1 MILSLL
7 DYFQRVLWD
16 KRHKELWKYAYF
28 SPIPPGT
35 PIIPQGM
42 YILMIGAVSNYYDFS
57 FFFFQVTEHMLA
69 YSLRKADIEI
79 LFIFYFK
86 AY

>member
-1 MILSLL
+1 
-7 DYFQRVLWD
+7 
-16 KRHKELWKYAYF
+16 
-28 SPIPPGT
+28 
-35 PIIPQGM
+35 
-42 YILMIGAVSNYYDFS
+42 MIGAVSNYYDFS